1 MKKKMVSLLIIL
13 FSLFL
18 LYNTFI
24 CYRGRN
30 IIRNKELHSYSAE
43 ELTDVFHENQDLFLK
58 TATIIQRN
66 DALKQKI
73 INENEDDWGI
83 YSYVDR
89 QYFVDEEWAIIVE
102 LYKKIG
108 PYMIMRSL
116 KYGRDVVYFAFTET
130 EQEGEVCWL
139 FFVEDGDEQT
149 IKRYDV
155 TGEKMRRIEKEWW
168 IFSYF
173 HKNQ

>member
-1 MKKKMVSLLIIL
+1 MKKKMVSLLISL

-24 CYRGRN
+24 FYRGRN
-30 IIRNKELHSYSAE
+30 IIQNKDIQGYSEE
-43 ELTDVFHENQDLFLK
+43 ELLTVFHENQDLFLK
-58 TATIIQRN
+58 TAIIIQRN
-66 DALKQKI
+66 NALKRKI
-73 INENEDDWGI
+73 ISKNEDDWGI
-83 YSYVDR
+83 YSYADK
-89 QYFVDEEWAIIVE
+89 QYFTEEEWAIIVE
-102 LYKKIG
+102 LYKKTG

-116 KYGRDVVYFAFTET
+116 KYGRDVVYFVFAET
-130 EQEGEVCWL
+130 KQHETCWL
-139 FFVEDGDEQT
+139 FFVENGDGQT
-149 IKRYDV
+149 IKCYNG